1 MRQIPMLFNKDM
13 VNALLRGRK
22 TETRRILKPQPG
34 AAHPIIAPSF
44 IEGDKEN
51 PLGRW
56 VWRIGHDGGIVD
68 AHMGHRAR
76 PGDLIWVKETHFTY
90 GYWKATGA
98 NTKSGKPKRKFQRL
112 HTKGVLFDCPLGG
125 PVSDK
130 IDGQSGWHKRPSLF
144 MERADSRLTLRVT
157 GFNIVR
163 LHDIDEAGA
172 IAEGVERE
180 ILRGGQSFCE
190 HITDPLM
197 ESGVSAYERLWNSIN
212 GPNAWDANPWVEVT
226 KFEVIKRNV
235 VKVASE
241 L

>member
-1 MRQIPMLFNKDM
+1 MKQIPMLFNKDM
-13 VNALLRGRK
+13 IQALLDGRK
-22 TETRRILKPQPG
+22 TETRRILKPQPFSISPIGG
-34 AAHPIIAPSF
+34 ASF
-44 IEGDKEN
+44 IEGDDGN

-56 VWRIGHDGGIVD
+56 VWRIGHNGGIVD

-172 IAEGVERE
+172 IAEG
-180 ILRGGQSFCE
+180 
-190 HITDPLM
+190 
-197 ESGVSAYERLWNSIN
+197 AYECENGWSYGGAPLAGSTARGAYYCLWNSIN
-212 GPNAWDANPWVEVT
+212 GPDAWDANPWVEVT
-226 KFEVIKRNV
+226 RFELIKRNV
-235 VKVASE
+235 LEVAVE
-241 L
+241 RKDDV